1 MPEAVRFDEYG
12 GVDVLEV
19 RDVER
24 EEPGPGRVRVRVR
37 AASINP
43 GEIGIREGQYH
54 EIWPATF
61 PSGEGSDFAGVVDA
75 VGDGVAGLAV
85 GDEVYGWT
93 DERGSHAEEVVA
105 PVEQVLPRPE
115 GLDVEIAASL
125 YVAGLAGL
133 ACVETVAPRP
143 GEVVVVSAAAGGVGV
158 FATQLAVRTGAT
170 VIALAGAR
178 NHAWL
183 RAHGAVPVAHGEG
196 VRERILEASGG
207 RVDAVVDLFGGGYVA
222 LALDLGVA
230 KERINTIID
239 FAAAAEHGVTTEGTS
254 QFATPENLR
263 RVADLVLAGEL
274 DVPIAATYPLERVR
288 DAYVELGARSTHG
301 KIVLLP

>member
-1 MPEAVRFDEYG
+1 MPKAVRFDEYG

-75 VGDGVAGLAV
+75 VGDGVEGLAV

-93 DERGSHAEEVVA
+93 DERGSHAEEVIA
-105 PVEQVLPRPE
+105 PAEQVLPRPD
-115 GLDVEIAASL
+115 GLPLQIAATL

-133 ACVETVAPRP
+133 ACVETVAPKE
-143 GEVVVVSAAAGGVGV
+143 GEVVVISAAAGGVGI

-170 VIALAGAR
+170 VVALASER

-183 RAHGAVPVAHGEG
+183 REQGAIPVTHGDG
-196 VRERILEASGG
+196 VQERILEAAGG
-207 RVDAVVDLFGGGYVA
+207 RVDAVIDLFGGGYVA
-222 LALDLGVA
+222 LALELGVA
-230 KERINTIID
+230 KARINTIID
-239 FAAAAEHGVTTEGTS
+239 FAAAGEHGVTTEGTS

-263 RVADLVLAGEL
+263 RVADLVVAGDL
-274 DVPIAATYPLERVR
+274 KVPIAATFPLDRVR
-288 DAYVELGARSTHG
+288 DAYEELGARTTHG